1 MVTERQHFRAVNLL
15 YYRRKLNYVIPE
27 LDQKLHSQFEEN
39 EIDYLNNK
47 GYQIMRNNGSI
58 IIEELP
64 AYDVD
69 QLSLFMTKNTKS
81 QM

>member
-1 MVTERQHFRAVNLL
+1 MVTERQLSRAVNSL
-15 YYRRKLNYVIPE
+15 YYRRKLNDGITE
-27 LDQKLHSQFEEN
+27 LEQKIHSYLEEN
-39 EIDYLNNK
+39 EIDYLNIK

-69 QLSLFMTKNTKS
+69 QIELTFHDKIRTS
-81 QM
+81 